1 MNRSVEINTRIQDD
15 VKVEKLRINV
25 RKRHRSVLC
34 SVGTPTAITRKSRIN
49 INRYIASERV
59 RKMKR
64 KPVDVRERVFDK
76 NVIKL
81 QMCPIKPSGAVNK

>member
-25 RKRHRSVLC
+25 RKRHRSALC

-49 INRYIASERV
+49 INRYIASDRV
-59 RKMKR
+59 RKMKS
-64 KPVDVRERVFDK
+64 KPVDV
-76 NVIKL
+76 
-81 QMCPIKPSGAVNK
+81 